1 MDFLGDLIGDVLGDV
16 VADKAGQGLRRVRRR
31 LGPVNSGASCALK
44 VIGGTQDR
52 LSQHWRLGAA
62 QFAPGE
68 LQFTQHRV
76 TRPPITV
83 LGAHETTD
91 RVSLPQLGACFVAQ
105 LRTPTATLALAMPAE
120 PLALA
125 LHELAR
131 TAQGT

>member
-1 MDFLGDLIGDVLGDV
+1 MDFLGDVLGDV
-16 VADKAGQGLRRVRRR
+16 VADKAGKALRRVRDRR
-31 LGPVNSGASCALK
+31 GPADGGARCALK
-44 VIGGTQDR
+44 IISGTQDG

-76 TRPPITV
+76 RPAITV

-105 LRTPTATLALAMPAE
+105 LRTPTATVALAMPGE

-125 LHELAR
+125 VRELTRSA
-131 TAQGT
+131 

>member
-16 VADKAGQGLRRVRRR
+16 VADKAGQGLRRMQRRF
-31 LGPVNSGASCALK
+31 GPAA
-44 VIGGTQDR
+44 GGTACGLKIISGGQDG

-62 QFAPGE
+62 QCAPGE
-68 LQFTQHRV
+68 LRFTQYGR

-83 LGAHETTD
+83 LGAHETSD
-91 RVSLPQLGACFVAQ
+91 QVSLPQLGACFVAQ

>member
-1 MDFLGDLIGDVLGDV
+1 MDFLGDVLGDV
-16 VADKAGQGLRRVRRR
+16 VADKAGKALRRVRDRR
-31 LGPVNSGASCALK
+31 GPAAGGARCALK
-44 VIGGTQDR
+44 IISGTQDG

-105 LRTPTATLALAMPAE
+105 LRTPTATLALAMPGE

-125 LHELAR
+125 VHEPATR
-131 TAQGT
+131 SA

>member
-16 VADKAGQGLRRVRRR
+16 VADKAGKGLRRMRQR
-31 LGPVNSGASCALK
+31 LGPPASGAGCALK
-44 VIGGTQDR
+44 IISGSQDG
-52 LSQHWRLGAA
+52 LSQHWRLGAG
-62 QFAPGE
+62 QFAPGD
-68 LQFTQHRV
+68 LRFTQHGR

-83 LGAHETTD
+83 LGTHETTD
-91 RVSLPQLGACFVAQ
+91 RVTLPELGACFTAQ

-125 LHELAR
+125 LHELTR